1 MKIVSGKT
9 GEPHVTSQQFRQ
21 FIEGTAGQESYILTS
36 GENMEP
42 ELSTNNLLKIR
53 SGMMVHHGNISCAGG
68 TYDEVTIQNGTQ
80 GMKRI
85 DLVVNR
91 YTREE
96 ASGIEKN
103 EWVILQG
110 TPHETSPTIPA
121 YTEGNLQEGDLVDD
135 CPVFEVH
142 LNGINV
148 TEIKK
153 RLTILPTIP
162 ELNGNFDI
170 RNTTKADVHFDG
182 AWEIRHC
189 EVRKMHKIVTLHA
202 RIYCGTIVENYEYT
216 ISQAID
222 ADIRPAT
229 EVNLCA
235 VAGDI
240 YMQNIVACMC
250 MIDSNGK
257 IHLKVAGANKQYI
270 DISGTYMV

>member
-1 MKIVSGKT
+1 MKERK
-9 GEPHVTSQQFRQ
+9 
-21 FIEGTAGQESYILTS
+21 
-36 GENMEP
+36 
-42 ELSTNNLLKIR
+42 
-53 SGMMVHHGNISCAGG
+53 
-68 TYDEVTIQNGTQ
+68 
-80 GMKRI
+80 
-85 DLVVNR
+85 
-91 YTREE
+91 
-96 ASGIEKN
+96 
-103 EWVILQG
+103 
-110 TPHETSPTIPA
+110 
-121 YTEGNLQEGDLVDD
+121 
-135 CPVFEVH
+135 
-142 LNGINV
+142 
-148 TEIKK
+148 
-153 RLTILPTIP
+153 LPK
-162 ELNGNFDI
+162 LNGNFDI
-170 RNTTKADVHFDG
+170 SEYDESNVHFDG